1 MEFEITV
8 VILRSGSAV
17 RLKLNM
23 RELGMK
29 GLLKLAVHVKI
40 LTLSLP
46 DKRLLEF
53 IIGTRTSV
61 DKYHFISSINHFNI
75 SLS

>member
-8 VILRSGSAV
+8 VIFRSGGAV
-17 RLKLNM
+17 RLKLDM

-40 LTLSLP
+40 LTSSLP

-53 IIGTRTSV
+53 RIATRTSI
-61 DKYHFISSINHFNI
+61 DKYHFTSSINHFNI
-75 SLS
+75 GLS